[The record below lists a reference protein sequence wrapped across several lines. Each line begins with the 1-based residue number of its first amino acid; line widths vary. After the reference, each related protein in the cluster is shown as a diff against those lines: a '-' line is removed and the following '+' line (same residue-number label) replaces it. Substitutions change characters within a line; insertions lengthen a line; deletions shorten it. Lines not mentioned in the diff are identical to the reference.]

1 MKPFFVNC
9 QSQHHL
15 AGKILVFV
23 SLGISQRLELPD
35 FNQGFNCKHFKIK
48 QDGSSTIIDAG
59 R

>member
-23 SLGISQRLELPD
+23 ALGFPNGLSCPISTKAL
-35 FNQGFNCKHFKIK
+35 IA
-48 QDGSSTIIDAG
+48 STSKSKLSHHWSP
-59 R
+59 